1 MTSKKTMP
9 TPDDAA
15 FDERLERALPR
26 FLADHPYNFQQD
38 LEDFRDEEASLDAE
52 IDRIWEQVVE
62 EEIPVVIIEKPKP
75 VWPKPWVGI
84 LAASL
89 VVGLGVAALMTID
102 RSTPNAS
109 TLRSTQGAGISSL
122 AQALQQQWKPTIASQ
137 ANRNILL
144 MVKVEAGDPKKVE
157 LHLLQSS
164 GDEVADQQ
172 AIKTA
177 SDAGLY
183 EKSAQKLPAT
193 YLLDFDLHTGKVSA
207 TQK

>member
-1 MTSKKTMP
+1 MP

-26 FLADHPYNFQQD
+26 FLTDHPYDFQQD

-75 VWPKPWVGI
+75 TSSTPWIGF

-89 VVGLGVAALMTID
+89 VVGFGVAALMRFD
-102 RSTPNAS
+102 QGTPNAS
-109 TLRSTQGAGISSL
+109 TLRATQTVKEQSPLS
-122 AQALQQQWKPTIASQ
+122 QALQKEWKQISTAQ
-137 ANRNILL
+137 ANRNIILIAN
-144 MVKVEAGDPKKVE
+144 VKAGDQKKIE
-157 LHLLQSS
+157 LRLLQSS
-164 GDEVADQQ
+164 GDKTLDDQTLK
-172 AIKTA
+172 IA
-177 SDAGLY
+177 SKASLY
-183 EKSAQKLPAT
+183 EIADQKLPVT
-193 YLLDFDLHTGKVSA
+193 YLLAFDLHTGKVSA